1 MIIMVGA
8 LSLVEWILGS
18 QEIAMGK
25 HAIFQ

>member
-1 MIIMVGA
+1 MVGA